1 MDSYEDEV
9 VAPTTTSSESPLKD
23 WRVKFLADTLDKND
37 FIEFFQKESRQYFE
51 HDTSGADSARS
62 WRDALSEI
70 KNLKNNKRGCEGS
83 LKCMFKE
90 AAAKEGIID
99 VLMEFILGDNPNI
112 VLEKLRLEGATSAVC
127 GKVFKI
133 GEPTYSCRE
142 CGMDPTCVLCVNCF
156 KQSAHRYHKYKM
168 STSGGGGCCDCGD
181 EEAWKKDHYCEEHL
195 RGKENSSS
203 STIITD
209 AIKERCEIAFVAI
222 LTFCVNYLE
231 IETNASLK
239 CLDGDGIGK
248 DYFCTVLYND
258 ESHTFDQVI
267 QTLTKIAKVQHKE
280 ATEIVASIDREGRA
294 VVKCDSFNECAALKE
309 AIEKQSVPPN
319 MAMPNSRANQSLRV
333 NVLHIRAVACQ
344 QFALQLLTWFQ
355 EFLVRHSTFR
365 QIFARIVMDKKA
377 PYCIRHIL
385 EYDVALWKT
394 ARTCWHR
401 LLISGMLMEYDNK
414 MALAQEFSKNYAT
427 IVQDFISDDH
437 DHSYSIVSL
446 SVQLF
451 TVPSIAHYLIAQE
464 GIFYKLLH
472 TFYHKSIEDYMQNK
486 TLHFSK
492 NVSTLSHFKRAA
504 YILYDLRYIL
514 SFKPDFWT
522 QELREGF
529 NEGCKA
535 LLRVLNAMQGM
546 ESVTRQTGQH
556 MDYEPEWE
564 CAFNLHI
571 KLANT
576 ISLVLEWAATDKEVL
591 EKLCVMVMRYLMQN
605 TFIIGQAKKEQR
617 TVENH
622 IAECLIYDV
631 SSKPVS
637 IHLPLSRFFAG
648 IYLHLGQYGLN
659 FDMISSLKRTP
670 EEIMEPILCTQVMMA
685 QVHSGMWRRNGYSLL
700 HQLYFY
706 RNVRCRTEMLD
717 RDIVGMQ
724 IGASL
729 IESNEYL
736 IHLLNKF
743 NLIEWI
749 QPDYE
754 DSNVEPTTDDDFI
767 RQLSMIDEFLEL
779 LIVIIG
785 ERFMPGVAHVTEEDR
800 TKKEIMQLLCI
811 KSYSHSELN
820 RALPDSNN
828 DTALED
834 VIDSVAVFKKP
845 QKTDAKGVYEL
856 REELYD
862 GFNMYFYHYTKE
874 DKSKS
879 EETQRLRRKNKGELV
894 CCPPPKLPKLTDS
907 FVTIANLLQC
917 DVMMHLMKTILE
929 RALDLKRKSFQE
941 NHLQK
946 ILFLIGYGL
955 QEEESNNYP
964 FLSFYQ
970 WAHRYKLL
978 PKLEELSRSARV
990 EAHRDFILWTI
1001 KKFKDLQAKQTTAEG
1016 LERMQSDDLE
1026 PTSSAHD
1033 DNGSGDIAATTLTS
1047 AEQEKR
1053 EKEERARLAAERR
1066 AKILAQMQSAQNKFM
1081 TSNAEMFASANDVAS
1096 DANAGTAMEWQ
1107 DENLEGAVAYNSTAC
1122 LGVERRLQQPEEE
1135 KYKCI
1140 LCFEEAV
1147 VSKDGPTLV
1156 YSAFVQK
1163 SKVLKPE
1170 SNYAYSVHTS
1180 SCGHVMHVNCWQEY
1194 YNNEESKEI
1203 RRPRR
1208 HPLQVF
1214 PSSPSTEFQCPYCRC
1229 LSNTVL
1235 PLTPPL
1241 SKYSVPNVFHAGDE
1255 MFPIDLWIEGIR
1267 VFSDKL
1273 NNLILTEDPDLWS
1286 FHLPEWLPTLKE
1298 AHIPIDPKQFEKMA
1312 QPTQRGELPVSWIN
1326 FVQHYMKSLK
1336 RNEDEG
1342 LLNMWHT
1349 CVYTVQAL
1357 EVYLRSVGKPLKD
1370 EMSIRH
1376 QSCLSGLIRACC
1388 LYSGNLT
1395 QTDVKSLIKPV
1406 AELLNVVFKHNG
1418 DSVLEWN
1425 CFSKMVSTIMMVPN
1439 ILFARVRGASVVAN
1453 GSLMDFYTLQ
1463 VFLLA
1468 NVVKSIVLFEQ
1479 TAEGLMDI
1487 EEEDYVALSDKQ
1499 LENISIFFNKYN
1511 IQARQKAKMA
1521 AAAAAAQTQQPKK
1534 SVSKESSQEEQST
1547 TVAAES
1553 AASDDI
1559 DAGMTDVTQQQQQQ
1573 QSTIAE
1579 PKPELLSPQLVTAL
1593 LDHVKMEM
1601 REFLRCSCLFFHF
1614 VTDVEFPD
1622 SLATSESDTFENM
1635 CKYLG
1640 LNSQLESYFD
1650 NATPYATIME
1660 MFASHHDI
1668 TNLDVVTTKI
1678 KMTDDPLVIMPCNRT
1693 VPQLVNLPEDYS
1705 DLINSVSDFS
1715 CPNNEREEMKTPT
1728 MCLMCGEILCAQSY
1742 CCQPDLDSRNVGA
1755 CTYHA
1760 YFCGAEIAPF
1770 LRIRDCQIVYLGK
1783 NKGCFVQPPYLDDYG
1798 ETDQGL
1804 RRGNPLRL
1812 CPARYSKIH
1821 LTWLAHGLHEEIAR
1835 LNDHSSAITTQW
1847 HHM

>member
-1 MDSYEDEV
+1 
-9 VAPTTTSSESPLKD
+9 
-23 WRVKFLADTLDKND
+23 
-37 FIEFFQKESRQYFE
+37 
-51 HDTSGADSARS
+51 
-62 WRDALSEI
+62 
-70 KNLKNNKRGCEGS
+70 
-83 LKCMFKE
+83 MFKE
-90 AAAKEGIID
+90 AGAKEGIID
-99 VLMEFILGDNPNI
+99 VLLEFILGDNPKS
-112 VLEKLRLEGATSAVC
+112 LLDKLHSVGATSAVC

-181 EEAWKKDHYCEEHL
+181 VEAWKKDQYCEEHL

-209 AIKERCEIAFVAI
+209 AIKERCEIAFKAI
-222 LTFCVNYLE
+222 LSFCVNYLE
-231 IETNASLK
+231 IESKASLE
-239 CLDGDGIGK
+239 CLDGDGAGD

-267 QTLTKIAKVQHKE
+267 QTLTKIAKVQQKE

-294 VVKCDSFNECAALKE
+294 VVKCDSFGECNALKE

-319 MAMPNSRANQSLRV
+319 MPMPHSRANQSLRV
-333 NVLHIRAVACQ
+333 SVLHIRAVACQ

-365 QIFARIVMDKKA
+365 QIFARIIMDKKA

-437 DHSYSIVSL
+437 DHSFSIVSL

-451 TVPSIAHYLIAQE
+451 TVPSIAHYLIA
-464 GIFYKLLH
+464 H
-472 TFYHKSIEDYMQNK
+472 ED
-486 TLHFSK
+486 
-492 NVSTLSHFKRAA
+492 V
-504 YILYDLRYIL
+504 
-514 SFKPDFWT
+514 WT
-522 QELREGF
+522 SELREGF
-529 NEGCKA
+529 IEGCKA
-535 LLRVLNAMQGM
+535 LLRVLNVMQGM

-576 ISLVLEWAATDKEVL
+576 ISLVLEWCATDKEVL
-591 EKLCVMVMRYLMQN
+591 VKLYQMVMRNLLQN
-605 TFIIGQAKKEQR
+605 GFIVSQAK
-617 TVENH
+617 VEPKSVAWH
-622 IAECLIYDV
+622 VAKCLVYDV
-631 SSKPVS
+631 ASKPVS

-659 FDMISSLKRTP
+659 FDLVTSLKRTP
-670 EEIMEPILCTQVMMA
+670 EEIMEPILCTQVLIA

-729 IESNEYL
+729 IESNQYL

-749 QPDYE
+749 QPGYE
-754 DSNVEPTTDDDFI
+754 DSNTELPTDDDFI
-767 RQLSMIDEFLEL
+767 RRLSMIDEFLEL
-779 LIVIIG
+779 LIVVIG
-785 ERFMPGVAHVTEEDR
+785 ERYMPGVAHVTEEDR
-800 TKKEIMQLLCI
+800 TKKEILQLLCI
-811 KSYSHSELN
+811 KPYSHSELS

-845 QKTDAKGVYEL
+845 QKLDAKGVYEL
-856 REELYD
+856 KEELYD
-862 GFNMYFYHYTKE
+862 DYNMYFYHYTKE

-879 EETQRLRRKNKGELV
+879 EETQRLRRKTKGELV
-894 CCPPPKLPKLTDS
+894 CCPPPKLPKLTDA

-917 DVMMHLMKTILE
+917 DVMMHLMNTILE
-929 RALDLKRKSFQE
+929 RALDLKTKTFQE

-946 ILFLIGYGL
+946 ILHLIGYGL
-955 QEEESNNYP
+955 QEEESENYP

-970 WAHRYKLL
+970 CSQKYKILQ
-978 PKLEELSRSARV
+978 KLEELSRSARV

-1001 KKFKDLQAKQTTAEG
+1001 KKFKDLQAKQPVENA
-1016 LERMQSDDLE
+1016 ERMQSDDIEQLGD
-1026 PTSSAHD
+1026 SASND
-1033 DNGSGDIAATTLTS
+1033 DSQNAADTATS

-1053 EKEERARLAAERR
+1053 EKEERSRLAAERR
-1066 AKILAQMQSAQNKFM
+1066 AKILAQMQKAQNKFM
-1081 TSNAEMFASANDVAS
+1081 TSNAEMFANANDVAS
-1096 DANAGTAMEWQ
+1096 DANAGSAMEWQ
-1107 DENLEGAVAYNSTAC
+1107 DDNSEEGAVAYNSIAC

-1135 KYKCI
+1135 KYNCI
-1140 LCFEEAV
+1140 LCFEEATV
-1147 VSKDGPTLV
+1147 CKDGPTLV

-1170 SNYAYSVHTS
+1170 SNYPYSIHTS

-1194 YNNEESKEI
+1194 YNNEESKEL

-1208 HPLQVF
+1208 HPLQIF

-1235 PLTPPL
+1235 PLTAPL
-1241 SKYSVPNVFHAGDE
+1241 SKYSVPNVIHSGDE
-1255 MFPIDLWIEGIR
+1255 IYPIDLWIEGIR
-1267 VFSDKL
+1267 AFSDKL
-1273 NNLILTEDPDLWS
+1273 NSLVISEDAIMWK
-1286 FHLPEWLPTLKE
+1286 FHLPEWFATLKE
-1298 AHIPIDPKQFEKMA
+1298 AHIVTDPKQFAKMA
-1312 QPTQRGELPVSWIN
+1312 QPIPRPELPSSWVN
-1326 FVQHYMKSLK
+1326 FVQHYINSLK
-1336 RNEDEG
+1336 RNDEDD
-1342 LLNMWHT
+1342 LVNMWHS
-1349 CVYTVQAL
+1349 CIYTVQSL
-1357 EVYLRSVGKPLKD
+1357 EVYLRAVGKPLKD

-1376 QSCLSGLIRACC
+1376 KSCLSGLIRACC
-1388 LYSGNLT
+1388 LYGAHLS
-1395 QTDVKSLIKPV
+1395 QTDIESLIKPV

-1439 ILFARVRGASVVAN
+1439 ILFSRERDTSVLAN

-1463 VFLLA
+1463 VFFLA
-1468 NVVKSIVLFEQ
+1468 NVVKALVLFELP
-1479 TAEGLMDI
+1479 ADGLMDV
-1487 EEEDYVALSDKQ
+1487 EEEDYTNLSDKA

-1511 IQARQKAKMA
+1511 IQARQKQQEQQK
-1521 AAAAAAQTQQPKK
+1521 QQKKETKSEEQQPTTQQGDDTDTGMFNVTDDEKL
-1534 SVSKESSQEEQST
+1534 QQTEEEDEQQH
-1547 TVAAES
+1547 
-1553 AASDDI
+1553 
-1559 DAGMTDVTQQQQQQ
+1559 QQQQQQ
-1573 QSTIAE
+1573 QPAV
-1579 PKPELLSPQLVTAL
+1579 ELLTPQMVYTI
-1593 LDHVKMEM
+1593 LDHIKMEM
-1601 REFLRCSCLFFHF
+1601 REFLRCCCLFFHF

-1622 SLATSESDTFENM
+1622 FLATTESDTYENM

-1640 LNSQLESYFD
+1640 LNTQLEAYFD
-1650 NATPYATIME
+1650 NATPFATILE

-1668 TNLDVVTTKI
+1668 TNLDVVTTKL
-1678 KMTDDPLVIMPCNRT
+1678 KRTGDPLVIVPCTRP
-1693 VPQLVNLPEDYS
+1693 VPKLVSLPEDYS

-1728 MCLMCGEILCAQSY
+1728 MCLMCGDVLCAQSY
-1742 CCQPDLDSRNVGA
+1742 CCQPDLDGRNVGA

-1760 YFCGAEIAPF
+1760 FFCGAEIAPF

-1783 NKGCFVQPPYLDDYG
+1783 NKGCFVQPPYLDEYG

-1821 LTWLAHGLHEEIAR
+1821 LNWLGHGLHEEIAR
-1835 LNDHSSAITTQW
+1835 LNEHTSAITTQW